1 MPGCTCTRTVALAL
15 FVSAFACSS
24 NAWNAQA
31 QAPAPPDAAQNNSTA
46 ILREVKSDGLKTFT
60 NEQVT
65 TLSGLQIGQSVG
77 KDELQAAADKLV
89 GSGVFAHVKYN
100 FQSRA
105 DGLLVIFHLEEA
117 ERIPAYFDNLPWF
130 TDGELNDAI
139 RAKIAFYNGTLPG
152 AGAVVDQAAD
162 AVSQFL
168 ATHGLQ
174 AAVEHSVVAN
184 PNGEGTI
191 QEFHIEGSSLS
202 IEKLE
207 FSDASLNTSKTV
219 QQQLAELKGK
229 PFSRMAIDL
238 FLTEQIRPIYQKQG
252 YLRVQLGPP
261 EIRLTGN
268 PNQKL
273 PEKIPVFVPVAAG
286 AIYKWKGIEWSGN
299 SLLSTITLTGDLGLK
314 PGDVADGMAIE
325 GGLDRIR
332 EEYAHVGYLEAKIDP
347 VANYDDQAHTVSYRV
362 RVDEGGS
369 FKFNALTITGLSPG
383 AEKRLRDAWSISQG
397 ELFDKTIFE
406 DLLTKLET
414 KPHDIFGSLP
424 VHYDNVG
431 HWVQP
436 DDANHTVDVLL
447 DFK

>member
-1 MPGCTCTRTVALAL
+1 MPGCTRTLALTL
-15 FVSAFACSS
+15 FVSASICISFASI
-24 NAWNAQA
+24 AKAQN
-31 QAPAPPDAAQNNSTA
+31 PPPRTAAQNNSTA
-46 ILREVKSDGLKTFT
+46 VLREVKSDGLKTFT
-60 NEQVT
+60 NDQVT
-65 TLSGLQIGQSVG
+65 TLSGLQIGQQVG
-77 KDELQAAADKLV
+77 KDDLQGAADKLV
-89 GSGVFAHVKYN
+89 QSGLFAHVKYN

-105 DGLLVIFHLEEA
+105 DGLVLLFPLEEA

-130 TDGELNDAI
+130 TDAELNDAI
-139 RAKIAFYNGTLPG
+139 RAKISFYNGTLPG

-168 ATHGLQ
+168 GTHGLQ
-174 AAVEHSVVAN
+174 AAIEHQVVAN

-238 FLTEQIRPIYQKQG
+238 FLTEQVRPIYLKQG
-252 YLRVQLGPP
+252 YLRAKLGPP

-273 PEKIPVFVPVAAG
+273 PERIPVFVPIEQG
-286 AIYKWKGIEWSGN
+286 AIYKWKGVEWTGN
-299 SLLSTITLTGDLGLK
+299 SLLSTTTLMSDMGLK

-325 GGLDRIR
+325 AGLERIR

-347 VANYDDQAHTVSYRV
+347 VANYDDQAHMISYRV
-362 RVDEGGS
+362 RVDEGGA

-383 AEKRLRDAWSISQG
+383 AEKRLRDAWSIPQG
-397 ELFDKTIFE
+397 EVFDKTTFE
-406 DLLTKLET
+406 DFLTKLET
-414 KPHDIFGSLP
+414 KPHDIFGTLP

-436 DDANHTVDVLL
+436 DDAKHTVDVLL

>member
-1 MPGCTCTRTVALAL
+1 MPGCTRTFALTL
-15 FVSAFACSS
+15 FLSASICSS
-24 NAWNAQA
+24 IVSNAEA
-31 QAPAPPDAAQNNSTA
+31 QAPPAPAAAQNNSTA
-46 ILREVKSDGLKTFT
+46 VLREVKSDGLKTFT
-60 NEQVT
+60 NDQVT
-65 TLSGLQIGQSVG
+65 ALSGLQIGQQVG
-77 KDELQAAADKLV
+77 KDDLQGAADKLV
-89 GSGVFAHVKYN
+89 ESGVFAHVKYN

-105 DGLLVIFHLEEA
+105 DGLVVIFHLEEA
-117 ERIPAYFDNLPWF
+117 DRMPAYFDNLPWF

-139 RAKIAFYNGTLPG
+139 RAKIPFYNGTLPG
-152 AGAVVDQAAD
+152 AGAIVEQAAD

-168 ATHGLQ
+168 GTHGLQ
-174 AAVEHSVVAN
+174 AAVEHTVVAN

-207 FSDASLNTSKTV
+207 FSDASLNSSKVV

-229 PFSRMAIDL
+229 PYSRMAIDL

-252 YLRVQLGPP
+252 YLRAKLGPP

-273 PEKIPVFVPVAAG
+273 PEKIPVFVPVEPG
-286 AIYKWKGIEWSGN
+286 AIYKWKGVEWSGN
-299 SLLSTITLTGDLGLK
+299 SLLSTITLTSDLGLK
-314 PGDVADGMAIE
+314 PGEVADGMAIE
-325 GGLDRIR
+325 GGLDHIR

-347 VANYDDQAHTVSYRV
+347 VANFDDQAHTVSYRV

-383 AEKRLRDAWSISQG
+383 AEKRLRDAWSIPQG
-397 ELFDKTIFE
+397 EVFDKTIFE
-406 DLLTKLET
+406 DFLTKLET
-414 KPHDIFGSLP
+414 KPNDIFGTLP
-424 VHYDNVG
+424 VLYDNVG

-436 DDANHTVDVLL
+436 DDAKHTVDVLL

>member
-1 MPGCTCTRTVALAL
+1 MPGCTRTLALTL
-15 FVSAFACSS
+15 FVSASICISFASI
-24 NAWNAQA
+24 AGAQN
-31 QAPAPPDAAQNNSTA
+31 PPPTAAQNNSTA
-46 ILREVKSDGLKTFT
+46 VLREVKSDGLKTFT
-60 NEQVT
+60 NDQVT
-65 TLSGLQIGQSVG
+65 TLSGLQIGQQVG
-77 KDELQAAADKLV
+77 KDDLQGAADKLV
-89 GSGVFAHVKYN
+89 QSGVFAHVKYN

-105 DGLLVIFHLEEA
+105 DGLVLLFHLEEA

-139 RAKIAFYNGTLPG
+139 RAKISFYNGTLPS
-152 AGAVVDQAAD
+152 AGAVVEQAAD

-168 ATHGLQ
+168 GTHGLQ
-174 AAVEHSVVAN
+174 AAVEHTVVAN
-184 PNGEGTI
+184 PNGEGSI

-202 IEKLE
+202 IESLK
-207 FSDASLNTSKTV
+207 FSDASLNESKTV

-229 PFSRMAIDL
+229 PYSRMAIDL
-238 FLTEQIRPIYQKQG
+238 FLMEQVRPVYQKQG
-252 YLRVQLGPP
+252 YLRAKLGPP

-273 PEKIPVFVPVAAG
+273 PEKIPVFVPVVPG
-286 AIYKWKGIEWSGN
+286 EIYKLKGVEWSGN
-299 SLLSTITLTGDLGLK
+299 SLLSTSTLSGDMGLK

-325 GGLDRIR
+325 AGLERAR

-362 RVDEGGS
+362 RVEEGGS
-369 FKFNALTITGLSPG
+369 YKFNALTITGLSPG
-383 AEKRLRDAWSISQG
+383 AEKKLRDAWSIPQG
-397 ELFDKTIFE
+397 EVFDKTIFE
-406 DLLTKLET
+406 DFLTKLET
-414 KPHDIFGSLP
+414 KPHDIFGTLP

-436 DDANHTVDVLL
+436 DDAKHTVDVLL

>member
-77 KDELQAAADKLV
+77 KDELQTAADKLV

-252 YLRVQLGPP
+252 YLRAQLGPP

-383 AEKRLRDAWSISQG
+383 AEKRLRDAWSIPQG

-406 DLLTKLET
+406 DFLTKLET

>member
-1 MPGCTCTRTVALAL
+1 MPGCTRTFALAL
-15 FVSAFACSS
+15 FLSALVCSS
-24 NAWNAQA
+24 NAEAQTPP
-31 QAPAPPDAAQNNSTA
+31 APAAAQNNSTA
-46 ILREVKSDGLKTFT
+46 VLREIKADGLKSFT
-60 NEQVT
+60 NEQVAA
-65 TLSGLQIGQSVG
+65 LSGLQIGQQVG
-77 KDELQAAADKLV
+77 RDDLQGGADKLV
-89 GSGVFAHVKYN
+89 QSGVFAHVKYN

-105 DGLLVIFHLEEA
+105 DGIVVTFHLEEA
-117 ERIPAYFDNLPWF
+117 DRMPAYFDNLPWF

-139 RAKIAFYNGTLPG
+139 RAKINFYNGTLPG
-152 AGAVVDQAAD
+152 AGAVVEQASD
-162 AVSQFL
+162 AVSLFL

-174 AAVEHSVVAN
+174 AAVEHQVVAN
-184 PNGEGTI
+184 PNGEGSV
-191 QEFHIEGSSLS
+191 QEFHIEGGSLS
-202 IEKLE
+202 IEKME

-229 PFSRMAIDL
+229 PYSRMAIDL

-252 YLRVQLGPP
+252 YLRAKLGPP

-286 AIYKWKGIEWSGN
+286 SIYKFKGVEWTGN
-299 SLLSTITLTGDLGLK
+299 SLLSTTTLSGDLGLK
-314 PGDVADGMAIE
+314 DGDVADGMALE
-325 GGLDRIR
+325 AGFDRIR

-347 VANYDDQAHTVSYRV
+347 VSDYDDQAHTVSYRV
-362 RVDEGGS
+362 RIEEGGS
-369 FKFNALTITGLSPG
+369 YKFNNLTITGLSPG
-383 AEKRLRDAWSISQG
+383 AEKRLRDAWSIPQG
-397 ELFDKTIFE
+397 EVFDKTTYE

-414 KPHDIFGSLP
+414 KPADIFGKLA

>member
-1 MPGCTCTRTVALAL
+1 MRMVALAVFL
-15 FVSAFACSS
+15 LTSICS
-24 NAWNAQA
+24 WNASKAGA
-31 QAPAPPDAAQNNSTA
+31 QAPPQPAGASASQNNSTA
-46 ILREVKSDGLKTFT
+46 ILREIKADGLKTFT

-65 TLSGLQIGQSVG
+65 ALSGLQIGQQVG
-77 KDELQAAADKLV
+77 RDDLQGAADKLV
-89 GSGVFAHVKYN
+89 ASGVFAHVKYN

-105 DGLLVIFHLEEA
+105 DGIVVTFHLDEA
-117 ERIPAYFDNLPWF
+117 DRMPAYFDNLPWF

-139 RAKIAFYNGTLPG
+139 RGKIPFYNGTLPG

-174 AAVEHSVVAN
+174 AAVEHTLVAN

-207 FSDASLNTSKTV
+207 FSDATLNSSKTV

-252 YLRVQLGPP
+252 YLRAKLGPP

-273 PEKIPVFVPVAAG
+273 PEKIPVFVPVVQG
-286 AIYKWKGIEWSGN
+286 TIYKWKGVEWSGN

-325 GGLDRIR
+325 AGLEHIR
-332 EEYAHVGYLEAKIDP
+332 EEYAHVGYLEAKVDP

-362 RVDEGGS
+362 RIDEGGS
-369 FKFNALTITGLSPG
+369 FKFNALTITGL
-383 AEKRLRDAWSISQG
+383 
-397 ELFDKTIFE
+397 
-406 DLLTKLET
+406 
-414 KPHDIFGSLP
+414 
-424 VHYDNVG
+424 
-431 HWVQP
+431 
-436 DDANHTVDVLL
+436 
-447 DFK
+447 

>member
-1 MPGCTCTRTVALAL
+1 MRTSALAL
-15 FVSAFACSS
+15 FVSVLICSS
-24 NAWNAQA
+24 IAEAQTPFP
-31 QAPAPPDAAQNNSTA
+31 PAAAQNNSTA
-46 ILREVKSDGLKTFT
+46 VLREVKANGLKTFI
-60 NEQVT
+60 NEQVIAI
-65 TLSGLQIGQSVG
+65 SGLQIGQQVG
-77 KDELQAAADKLV
+77 RDDLQGAADKLV
-89 GSGVFAHVKYN
+89 ASGVFAHVKYT

-105 DGLLVIFHLEEA
+105 DGLVVTFHLDEA
-117 ERIPAYFDNLPWF
+117 DRMPAYFDNLPWF

-139 RAKIAFYNGTLPG
+139 HAKIPFYSGALPG

-174 AAVEHSVVAN
+174 AAVEHTVVAN

-207 FSDASLNTSKTV
+207 FSDASLNSSKTV

-252 YLRVQLGPP
+252 YLRAKLGPP

-286 AIYKWKGIEWSGN
+286 PIYKWKGVEWSGN
-299 SLLSTITLTGDLGLK
+299 SLLSTTTLTGDMGLK

-325 GGLDRIR
+325 AGFEHIR
-332 EEYAHVGYLEAKIDP
+332 EEYAHVGYLEAKVDP
-347 VANYDDQAHTVSYRV
+347 VANYDDQAHTISYRV
-362 RVDEGGS
+362 RIDEGGS

-383 AEKRLRDAWSISQG
+383 AEKRLRDAWSIPQG
-397 ELFDKTIFE
+397 EVFDKTIFE
-406 DLLTKLET
+406 DFLTRLET
-414 KPHDIFGSLP
+414 KPHDIFGTLP

-436 DDANHTVDVLL
+436 DEANHTVDVLL

>member
-1 MPGCTCTRTVALAL
+1 MPACTRTFALAVFL
-15 FVSAFACSS
+15 SASICNSIDS
-24 NAWNAQA
+24 NAEA
-31 QAPAPPDAAQNNSTA
+31 QAPPPASAAQNNSTA
-46 ILREVKSDGLKTFT
+46 VLREVKADGLKTFT

-65 TLSGLQIGQSVG
+65 ALSGLQIGQPVG
-77 KDELQAAADKLV
+77 RDDLQSAADKLV
-89 GSGVFAHVKYN
+89 QSGVFAHVKYN

-105 DGLLVIFHLEEA
+105 DGLVVTFHLEEA
-117 ERIPAYFDNLPWF
+117 DRMPAYFDNLPWF

-139 RAKIAFYNGTLPG
+139 RAKLPYYNGALPG

-174 AAVEHSVVAN
+174 AAVEHTVVTN

-202 IEKLE
+202 IASLD
-207 FSDASLNTSKTV
+207 FSDASLNASKVV

-229 PFSRMAIDL
+229 PYSRMAIDL

-252 YLRVQLGPP
+252 YLRAKLGPP

-273 PEKIPVFVPVAAG
+273 PEKIPVFVPVAPG
-286 AIYKWKGIEWSGN
+286 AVYKWKGVEWSGN
-299 SLLSTITLTGDLGLK
+299 SLLSTTTLTSDIGLK
-314 PGDVADGMAIE
+314 PGDVADGMLIE
-325 GGLDRIR
+325 GGLDHVR

-347 VANYDDQAHTVSYRV
+347 IANYDDQAHTVSYRV
-362 RVDEGGS
+362 RIDEGGS

-383 AEKRLRDAWSISQG
+383 AEKRLRDAWSIPQG
-397 ELFDKTIFE
+397 EVFDKTTFE
-406 DLLTKLET
+406 DFLTKLET
-414 KPHDIFGSLP
+414 KPHDIFGTLP

-436 DDANHTVDVLL
+436 DDAKHTVDVLL

>member
-1 MPGCTCTRTVALAL
+1 MPGCTRTFALAL
-15 FVSAFACSS
+15 FVSVLICSS
-24 NAWNAQA
+24 NAEAQTPP
-31 QAPAPPDAAQNNSTA
+31 APAAAQNNSTA
-46 ILREVKSDGLKTFT
+46 VLREIKADGLKTFT
-60 NEQVT
+60 TDQVIAI
-65 TLSGLQIGQSVG
+65 SGLQIGQQVG
-77 KDELQAAADKLV
+77 RDDLQGAADKLV
-89 GSGVFAHVKYN
+89 ESGVFAHVKYT

-105 DGLLVIFHLEEA
+105 DGLVVTFHLDEA
-117 ERIPAYFDNLPWF
+117 DRMPAYFDNLPWF
-130 TDGELNDAI
+130 TDGELNEAI
-139 RAKIAFYNGTLPG
+139 RAKIPSYNGTLPG
-152 AGAVVDQAAD
+152 AGALVDQAAD
-162 AVSQFL
+162 AISQFL

-174 AAVEHSVVAN
+174 AAVEHTVVAN

-207 FSDASLNTSKTV
+207 FSDASLNSSKTV
-219 QQQLAELKGK
+219 QQQLAELKGR

-238 FLTEQIRPIYQKQG
+238 FLGEQIRPIYQKQG
-252 YLRVQLGPP
+252 YLRAKLGPP

-273 PEKIPVFVPVAAG
+273 PEKIPVFVPVERG

-299 SLLSTITLTGDLGLK
+299 SLLSTITLTSDLGLK

-325 GGLDRIR
+325 AGLEKIR
-332 EEYAHVGYLEAKIDP
+332 EEYAHVGYLEAKVDP
-347 VANYDDQAHTVSYRV
+347 VANYDDQEHTVSYRV
-362 RVDEGGS
+362 RIDEGGS

-383 AEKRLRDAWSISQG
+383 AEKRLRDAWGIPQG

-406 DLLTKLET
+406 DFLTKLET
-414 KPHDIFGSLP
+414 KPRDIFGTLP

-436 DDANHTVDVLL
+436 DDAKHTVDVLL